1 MIKRENRLVLE
12 GSVLVAGDCRNGVR
26 LRIEHRLVVVVG
38 MSYRENLAL
47 LVVELGPRVLDIF

>member
-26 LRIEHRLVVVVG
+26 LRIEHRLVVG
-38 MSYRENLAL
+38 MSYRENLTL
-47 LVVELGPRVLDIF
+47 LGVELGPRVLDIF